1 MARPIKWVLCQKDD
15 HMKLHDDGQRVTVSQ
30 NGDGVVRLAYAL
42 GLPMES
48 IDGWKIR
55 LQWKEGIMQCHLCTR
70 VICTL
75 PLFCTLHRCVISSG
89 SLPHSHITFLAYR
102 LLFTVKTHFL
112 LCFNNSV
119 LQPKHNISTAFICIF
134 IFHSHHA
141 YYLSPCWSSNDR
153 PYYSSLSHITP
164 VLRPSPLPRLVFLRS
179 YGAPACFIIQRRHR
193 RQQQAWSRSSWVDQ
207 LQEWDEVRL
216 WDRGLHSIHRK
227 LSC

>member
-1 MARPIKWVLCQKDD
+1 MAIGVLHMPSVYRWNRSTDGKSGFNGKGVLCN
-15 HMKLHDDGQRVTVSQ
+15 VTCVSESSALFPYFAHYTA
-30 NGDGVVRLAYAL
+30 VLFHLA
-42 GLPMES
+42 
-48 IDGWKIR
+48 R
-55 LQWKEGIMQCHLCTR
+55 
-70 VICTL
+70 
-75 PLFCTLHRCVISSG
+75 
-89 SLPHSHITFLAYR
+89 LPHFHITFLAYR
-102 LLFTVKTHFL
+102 LFFTVKTHFL

-141 YYLSPCWSSNDR
+141 YHLSPCWSSNDR